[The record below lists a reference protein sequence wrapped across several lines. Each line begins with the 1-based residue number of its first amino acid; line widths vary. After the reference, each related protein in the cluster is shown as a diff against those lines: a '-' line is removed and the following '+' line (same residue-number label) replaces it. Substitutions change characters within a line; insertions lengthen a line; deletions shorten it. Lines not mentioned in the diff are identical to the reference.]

1 MRKSGNV
8 NVSIASRYSSSN
20 TGAGVRLKRHS
31 IKADD
36 MKAEAMSLTFLGNEG
51 LVRIPFFQRGYVW
64 NIINW
69 EDIFSD
75 LLDFD
80 KSHFLGSLILKQ
92 QEKQTGKPK
101 EVVVIDGQQRLT
113 TLSIL
118 LRSLYNSF
126 DEDTQKNCESSLRN
140 YLFFKKNQTD
150 KNYFV
155 KIEHSKIDKKHFK
168 NVITNDITNEEYNSI
183 IVENSATK
191 IQSKHNKILQCFK
204 YFSEKLKDVDTDSRI
219 ELFNR
224 LLDQENKIL
233 VIIDLSEKEDEQ
245 AIFDT
250 INSAGVRL
258 SSADI
263 IKNALFQKALELFE
277 NPEEV
282 EVLYKEKWEDVF
294 SIDEDA
300 INFWDTPRATGRL
313 MRDNIEILLHSISVI
328 KGFFDPEK
336 HTLSDLSNLYKTYI
350 SKISESN
357 LKKFVEEISKYALL
371 FREKIL
377 VFNSSTLFNYQDNYA
392 RLFHILNVCE
402 ISTFHPYI
410 LSLFFKYDNNE
421 TKLIEELHKVEILV
435 VRRMI
440 TRSDTKSYNKMCK
453 EFINDN
459 LSIDAKIAQQSDDDV
474 KNGLTSIANKNA
486 ALLLFW
492 VELYR
497 RAKDSKQSVTELK
510 YNYSLEHLM
519 PQKWEEYWSKV
530 TIVDMDGNAILDKE
544 IAKKERYS
552 KIYQIG
558 NMTLLNSS
566 LNISLRNYEFDRKI
580 KGEGRKKGIKDYADL
595 GITKFD
601 ILAPYESGDKIWNEE
616 KIISRTES
624 LAADIIKIW

>member
-1 MRKSGNV
+1 
-8 NVSIASRYSSSN
+8 
-20 TGAGVRLKRHS
+20 
-31 IKADD
+31 

-64 NIINW
+64 DITNW
-69 EDIFSD
+69 EDILTD
-75 LLDFD
+75 LLDFE

-92 QEKQTGKPK
+92 QEKQSGKPK
-101 EVVVIDGQQRLT
+101 EVLVIDGQQRLT
-113 TLSIL
+113 TLSVL
-118 LRSLYNSF
+118 LRAIYNSF
-126 DEDTQKNCESSLRN
+126 DEETQKNCESSLRN

-155 KIEHSKIDKKHFK
+155 KIEHSKIDKKYFQRII
-168 NVITNDITNEEYNSI
+168 NNEIEEDEYSAI
-183 IVENSATK
+183 IIENPATK
-191 IQSKHNKILQCFK
+191 TISRNNKVLQCYK
-204 YFSEKLKDVDTDSRI
+204 YFSEKLKDINIDSRL

-263 IKNALFQKALELFE
+263 IKNALFQKALDLFD
-277 NPEEV
+277 NTDEV
-282 EVLYKEKWEDVF
+282 ETLYKEKWEDVF

-328 KGFFDPEK
+328 KGFFDPDK

-350 SKISESN
+350 SKVSKDD
-357 LKKFVEEISKYALL
+357 LKKFIEEISKYAAL

-377 VFNSSTLFNYQDNYA
+377 VFNDSTLFNYQDNYA
-392 RLFHILNVCE
+392 RLFHILSVCE

-421 TKLIEELHKVEILV
+421 TKLLEELHKVETLV

-440 TRSDTKSYNKMCK
+440 TKSETKSYNKMCK
-453 EFINDN
+453 EFIKDN
-459 LSIDAKIAQQSDDDV
+459 SSIDTKLAEQTNDEV
-474 KNGLTSIANKNA
+474 RNGLTSIVNKNA
-486 ALLLFW
+486 TLLLFW

-497 RAKDSKQSVTELK
+497 RANDSKQSVKELK
-510 YNYSLEHLM
+510 YNYSLEHVM
-519 PQKWEEYWSKV
+519 PQKWEEYWSNIDV
-530 TIVDMDGNAILDKE
+530 VDNASNVITDKE
-544 IAKKERYS
+544 LAKKERYS
-552 KIYQIG
+552 KIYSIG

-566 LNISLRNYEFDRKI
+566 LNTSLRNYEFSRKI
-580 KGEGRKKGIKDYADL
+580 EGEGRKRGIRHYADL
-595 GITKFD
+595 GITRFD
-601 ILAPYESGDKIWNEE
+601 ILDVYDSGDKIWNEK
-616 KIISRTES
+616 KISDRTTN
-624 LAADIIKIW
+624 LANDILTIW